1 MNESFSVVPFSAEH
15 IKRAAEI
22 ERLTFSE
29 PWSES
34 SMRILAEKDYPS
46 LALVDK
52 EGACRGYV
60 TSSRA
65 LDELQIINVAVH
77 PDLRGRGLGNMLL
90 SAFDGLCRSLGIVYV
105 SLEVRESNTAAIALY
120 SKFGYTAAG
129 KRKGFYRAPSEDAL
143 VMVKDFRLSGASE
156 DI

>member
-1 MNESFSVVPFSAEH
+1 MNEDFSVLPFSALH
-15 IKRAAEI
+15 IEKAAEI

-34 SMRILAEKDYPS
+34 SMRILVGDDYPS

-52 EGACRGYV
+52 EGECRGYV
-60 TSSRA
+60 TSARA

-77 PDLRGRGLGNMLL
+77 PDLRGRGLGAMLL

-105 SLEVRESNTAAIALY
+105 SLEVRESNTPAIALY
-120 SKFGYTAAG
+120 SKFGYTVAG

-143 VMVKDFRLSGASE
+143 VMVKNFC
-156 DI
+156 